1 VQAPL
6 LTLNNTRLGLWLF
19 LLLLFCVGTNAYH
32 SGISDYLIKKIA
44 EQHGKVTAARV
55 EKWRQLVDSSVDMT
69 EQEKLK
75 EANDFLNNARF
86 TSDMEQWQQRDY
98 WATPLEFLIEDAG
111 DCEDFSIAKYFL
123 LKAMGVDLSKLR
135 ISYVKALSLNQAH
148 MVLSFYP
155 SPGAIPLILDN
166 LNKRILPADQ
176 RQDLKPVYSFNADDL
191 WLAHSR
197 NLSVKAG
204 ASSQLGPWAELNKR
218 MEFELPARH

>member
-1 VQAPL
+1 M
-6 LTLNNTRLGLWLF
+6 
-19 LLLLFCVGTNAYH
+19 
-32 SGISDYLIKKIA
+32 SDYLLKKIA
-44 EQHGKVTAARV
+44 EQHGEVTAARV
-55 EKWRQLVDSSVDMT
+55 EKWRQLVDDSADMT
-69 EQEKLK
+69 EQQKLE
-75 EANDFLNNARF
+75 EANNFLNNARF

-98 WATPLEFLIEDAG
+98 WATPLEFLIKDAG

-123 LKAMGVDLSKLR
+123 LKAMGVDLDKLR

-166 LNKRILPADQ
+166 LNKRIIPADQ
-176 RQDLKPVYSFNADDL
+176 RQDLQPVYSFNADKL

-204 ASSQLGPWAELNKR
+204 RGSQLGPWADLNER
-218 MEFELPARH
+218 MKHELPTNH